1 MVETRGQRQQRL
13 QYNQQVA
20 REKWEM
26 VKEGEENSAEAQL
39 EQYPNVEF
47 VEWHNMNKEAIE
59 EPWTEIW
66 EERGEQQRVAME
78 ENGVES
84 ESTKNEGS
92 WMVRQAEQREGRLT
106 IMTWNAEGL
115 RSGGG
120 ARNSDER
127 GTVVEEHSL
136 RRVLVDMQEQGVDV
150 VAMQEIRQ
158 SEATVRVM
166 VRRLQLE
173 NRWKAYEFV
182 VASTWGRT
190 IKQRTLPK
198 KWKAMQEGV
207 EKEVVVPQSAVMLI
221 VAGRIAGR
229 ITTVEKDEYARFCAV
244 ALEGEQDRRVVIMS
258 GHAHYHSAAKEEV
271 MREALAERVEAV
283 HGKLRKQRMESRY
296 SVIEGWDMN
305 DAQRQHTEGEVPA
318 HYGLEGAMWQRLEDM
333 EIESPVGV
341 VNIGDAA
348 REIFTRETAN
358 HSAMLDGFSSLGVP
372 RCHGERVAIC
382 GEGRGVA
389 RCIGP

>member
-1 MVETRGQRQQRL
+1 MH
-13 QYNQQVA
+13 
-20 REKWEM
+20 K
-26 VKEGEENSAEAQL
+26 
-39 EQYPNVEF
+39 PN
-47 VEWHNMNKEAIE
+47 KIA
-59 EPWTEIW
+59 TDCCKW
-66 EERGEQQRVAME
+66 EERGEQQRVAIE

-150 VAMQEIRQ
+150 AAIQEIRQ

-229 ITTVEKDEYARFCAV
+229 ITTAP
-244 ALEGEQDRRVVIMS
+244 LSNPMQ
-258 GHAHYHSAAKEEV
+258 
-271 MREALAERVEAV
+271 
-283 HGKLRKQRMESRY
+283 
-296 SVIEGWDMN
+296 
-305 DAQRQHTEGEVPA
+305 
-318 HYGLEGAMWQRLEDM
+318 
-333 EIESPVGV
+333 
-341 VNIGDAA
+341 
-348 REIFTRETAN
+348 
-358 HSAMLDGFSSLGVP
+358 
-372 RCHGERVAIC
+372 
-382 GEGRGVA
+382 
-389 RCIGP
+389 